1 MSPSGTIAIGLLAL
15 ALQASAAMAQ
25 YKAPPG
31 GLPGA
36 SMPGGSP
43 GTSAPMPMPMPA
55 PAPAPSITVPPP
67 SMTPDVRAP
76 VIVVPPP
83 PAQPDRSRDGGGTA
97 ECDCYRMVDGKR
109 VLTGKNV
116 ACCPK

>member
-1 MSPSGTIAIGLLAL
+1 MSPSRMIATGLLAL

-25 YKAPPG
+25 YKNPPG

-36 SMPGGSP
+36 SMPGGSA
-43 GTSAPMPMPMPA
+43 GTPIPMPMPA
-55 PAPAPSITVPPP
+55 PAPSVTLPPAPMS
-67 SMTPDVRAP
+67 PDVRAP

-97 ECDCYRMVDGKR
+97 ECECYRMVDGKR